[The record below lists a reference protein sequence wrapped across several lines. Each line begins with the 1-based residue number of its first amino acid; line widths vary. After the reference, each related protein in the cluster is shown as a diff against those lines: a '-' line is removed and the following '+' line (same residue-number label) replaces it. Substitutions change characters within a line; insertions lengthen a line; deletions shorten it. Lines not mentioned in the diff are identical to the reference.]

1 MNYSKV
7 IKPDKIDPEWNDFVD
22 DNPKL
27 NLTKN

>member
-1 MNYSKV
+1 MKTLDSTPV
-7 IKPDKIDPEWNDFVD
+7 KIDPEWNDFVD